1 MKPINLKITMAT
13 FLLRVHP
20 DVMQVDRHSMK
31 EVDQSIK
38 DHNENALKTLN
49 AYLDV
54 ASAGCNGEYTS
65 DMLSTREFPLE
76 FYIPTTKKVQRS
88 QRKIKTATYAE
99 FVHVHGNMYTRIF
112 HPVKLSDK
120 LIETSHQALMNP
132 RTTNVAAVHW
142 RQDTNTVLRD
152 LFFQA
157 DIPVLS
163 AHPNGELIPW
173 DEEVVRQ
180 VEAEAIFS
188 SNETFEKKFR
198 SMLVRERD
206 VVFKFTTG
214 YEADVE
220 KHQVL
225 LSLMRRIHVDVLPEG
240 ERQAAFSWMGD
251 TLLRNFMDL
260 RLANPVWNRA
270 VVILSDVEDTLQV
283 LSDENDDGCQV
294 AFVIGFT
301 HDVDRLVEFL
311 TDEID
316 KLEVALDAAFA
327 PDPTRR
333 RQKRKGIQP
342 VPKRLY

>member
-1 MKPINLKITMAT
+1 MLLTNGARTAARSVAARRCFATKTKLINMKPINLKITMAT

-31 EVDQSIK
+31 EVDQSIR

-173 DEEVVRQ
+173 VHICILRSTCSIFSQDEEVVRQ

-214 YEADVE
+214 YEADV
-220 KHQVL
+220 
-225 LSLMRRIHVDVLPEG
+225 
-240 ERQAAFSWMGD
+240 
-251 TLLRNFMDL
+251 
-260 RLANPVWNRA
+260 
-270 VVILSDVEDTLQV
+270 
-283 LSDENDDGCQV
+283 LSDESDDGCQV